1 MNTGLVI
8 YDTFAALNE
17 NTTTRFCDGKRL
29 LRLQKDESGATIRYI
44 RLGVDLTDANGSTM
58 SLMVRRENLFLLQTF
73 NRALLAAHKRSNS
86 ELPYLCARRVRG
98 SAKTRLDGWRGS
110 EESCSRSGRR
120 RALASLYD
128 RAARFCFCALVICA

>member
-44 RLGVDLTDANGSTM
+44 RLRADLIDANASAFLL
-58 SLMVRRENLFLLQTF
+58 SVRRENFCWLQTL
-73 NRALLAAHKRSNS
+73 NRAH
-86 ELPYLCARRVRG
+86 
-98 SAKTRLDGWRGS
+98 
-110 EESCSRSGRR
+110 
-120 RALASLYD
+120 
-128 RAARFCFCALVICA
+128 